1 MRRCFVIMFI
11 EHKFHGVSTGF
22 ESVKKL
28 MRDLHEF
35 FKGCFNVPHMTSP
48 CYVNEV

>member
-1 MRRCFVIMFI
+1 MIKFCKCFEKVMRRCFVIMFI

-28 MRDLHEF
+28 MRDFHEF
-35 FKGCFNVPHMTSP
+35 FK
-48 CYVNEV
+48 